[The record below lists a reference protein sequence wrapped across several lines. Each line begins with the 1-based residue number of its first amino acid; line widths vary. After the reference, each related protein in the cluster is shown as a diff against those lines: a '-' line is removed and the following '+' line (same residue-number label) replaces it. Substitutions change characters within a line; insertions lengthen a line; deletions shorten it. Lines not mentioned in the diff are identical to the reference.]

1 MAIFWEPEAEL
12 KASSFVFHHCNL
24 LQWARVTFMTTY
36 RGTLILGPEMRMKYK
51 SLPGSYW
58 IGTISCRAE
67 KPCWAFPLCALPPSR
82 RADLFRNI
90 WQRNARIHFYQLIGE
105 SPTLRAK
112 PASYVTIIFTMAR
125 LRYVKNGNLRL
136 EGGGDGNAMTQ
147 LYWGSRASG
156 KHFEFIGLMIHE
168 WWHILLFSQ
177 HSSAVLLAWN
187 ALSVPAARGFW
198 SLVSAQ
204 LA

>member
-67 KPCWAFPLCALPPSR
+67 KPCWAFPPVLCLQAVVPIYFRIHRDVMHVFISISWLVKAPRWELNQPPMLQLSSQW
-82 RADLFRNI
+82 ADLDMRRMEI
-90 WQRNARIHFYQLIGE
+90 CVR
-105 SPTLRAK
+105 
-112 PASYVTIIFTMAR
+112 
-125 LRYVKNGNLRL
+125 GN
-136 EGGGDGNAMTQ
+136 NAMTQ
-147 LYWGSRASG
+147 LSRRSPVCKETAELHG
-156 KHFEFIGLMIHE
+156 N
-168 WWHILLFSQ
+168 ILT
-177 HSSAVLLAWN
+177 LL
-187 ALSVPAARGFW
+187 V
-198 SLVSAQ
+198 
-204 LA
+204 